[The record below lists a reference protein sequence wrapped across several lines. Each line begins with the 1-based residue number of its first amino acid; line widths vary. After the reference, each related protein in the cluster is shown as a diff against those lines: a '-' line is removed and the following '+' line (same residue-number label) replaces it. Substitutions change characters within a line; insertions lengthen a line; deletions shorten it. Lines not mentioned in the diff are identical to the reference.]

1 MLMRICRTVSLLIMS
16 AVSLGQV
23 QPAQATVA
31 RISILLTG
39 EGCAAQRQALANQL
53 TAVHGIVFVDGHSI
67 PDHLLIDV
75 EDGTPTAEQLV
86 RRLNDALTSTP
97 CKAEEMKSCI
107 SADLMSHQTAFR

>member
-1 MLMRICRTVSLLIMS
+1 MRICRTVSLLVAS

-23 QPAQATVA
+23 QPAQAGTA

-39 EGCAAQRQALANQL
+39 DGCAAQRQALADHL
-53 TAVHGIVFVDGHSI
+53 REVPGIVFVDGRSV

-75 EDGTPTAEQLV
+75 EDGTPTVEQLV

-107 SADLMSHQTAFR
+107 SADLMSHQTALR